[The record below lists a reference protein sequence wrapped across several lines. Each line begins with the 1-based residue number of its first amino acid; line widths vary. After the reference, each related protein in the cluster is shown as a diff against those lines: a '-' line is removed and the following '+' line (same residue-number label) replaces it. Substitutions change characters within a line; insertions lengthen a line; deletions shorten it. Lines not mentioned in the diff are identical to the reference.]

1 MKIPDAP
8 FFVSPIKEAGG
19 GVDFLGLRQANLN
32 LMSEFLP
39 GINNVTLRIRP
50 YALMSWTFWA
60 FREQLK
66 LDNRTELSSDEYRKF
81 REKIEVLFNWSHQLH
96 HAGTGLVGNAQISKS
111 SGEIKALTFENWTR
125 NVSWMDAVFYGPSL
139 KNENGLG
146 FLHLSDMA
154 KVFQVTTLGEEM
166 AKAFDECL
174 RGDGAYYDELR
185 SLSENT
191 ASQSMATELFKLWNV
206 NTPSDQEKQIFL
218 GALYDP
224 NSIGQ
229 ENLLGLRSSSI
240 RLILEALKAAGEP
253 VSLEKLRADLTYD
266 NFIEKTGDSLENV
279 LTERQLLWRVLQIR
293 QAQRLAFETLMGWLE
308 RKIFEGELRHTEGAV
323 TEIIRELNESGT
335 NLDTWLEDKICEIE
349 RSANEEGL
357 SWILND
363 GVDTFSQS
371 ADLIN
376 KLRVGPDFAVSP
388 AIQLL
393 LHCAVLANQL
403 SSNPKANRLLS
414 EGATTRV
421 SLKHWASLV
430 YRSRRDSVKRF
441 LRLLVETYLVSQHLG
456 VAAAR
461 YTGEA
466 QKLRLSIEE
475 EGLVSLLDSLK
486 DCWSPNLTPDRLE
499 AMLSLMS
506 DCGLIQKTVV
516 DGTSMYS
523 KNITN

>member
-32 LMSEFLP
+32 LMAEFLP

-50 YALMSWTFWA
+50 YALMSWTSWA

-96 HAGTGLVGNAQISKS
+96 HAGTGLVGNAQVSKS
-111 SGEIKALTFENWTR
+111 SGEIRVLTFENWSR

-174 RGDGAYYDELR
+174 RNDDAYYDELR

-191 ASQSMATELFKLWNV
+191 ASQSMAGELLKLWNV
-206 NTPSDQEKQIFL
+206 NTPSEKEKQIFL

-229 ENLLGLRSSSI
+229 GTLIGLRSSSI
-240 RLILEALKAAGEP
+240 RLILEGLKAAKES
-253 VSLEKLRADLTYD
+253 VSLESLRTFLAHKAFVT
-266 NFIEKTGDSLENV
+266 KTGDNLEIV
-279 LTERQLLWRVLQIR
+279 LSERQLLWRVLQIR
-293 QAQRLAFETLMGWLE
+293 QAQRLALETLMGWLE
-308 RKIFEGELRHTEGAV
+308 RKIFEEELRHTEEAV
-323 TEIIRELNESGT
+323 VAILNELSGT
-335 NLDTWLEDKICEIE
+335 SSDLDNWLNEKMSAIE
-349 RSANEEGL
+349 HLANEEGL
-357 SWILND
+357 SWKLD
-363 GVDTFSQS
+363 EDVDLFSQS
-371 ADLIN
+371 ADLLR
-376 KLRVGPDFAVSP
+376 KLRATSDDVVSP
-388 AIQLL
+388 AINLL
-393 LHCAVLANQL
+393 VHCAVLANQL
-403 SSNPKANRLLS
+403 GGNPKANRLLS
-414 EGATTRV
+414 EGGTVRV
-421 SLKHWASLV
+421 SLKHWSNLV
-430 YRSRRDSVKRF
+430 YRSREGSAKRF
-441 LRLLVETYLVSQHLG
+441 LSLLVETYLVSQHLG

-475 EGLVSLLDSLK
+475 EGLVSLLDSQK
-486 DCWSPNLTPDRLE
+486 DCWSPNITPDRLE

-506 DCGLIQKTVV
+506 DCGLIEKAVV
-516 DGTSMYS
+516 DAVSMYS
-523 KNITN
+523 NK